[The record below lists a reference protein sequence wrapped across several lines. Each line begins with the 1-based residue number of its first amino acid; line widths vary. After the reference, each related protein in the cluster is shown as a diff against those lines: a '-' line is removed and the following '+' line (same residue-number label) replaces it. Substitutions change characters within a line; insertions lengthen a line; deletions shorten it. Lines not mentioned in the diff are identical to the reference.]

1 MAYETT
7 WLGLNSRMA
16 GWLNEEE
23 AAVNS
28 GILDVAV
35 TLGSKFLAEV
45 CGVLVLDVF
54 HNWVPASEQLAR
66 SS

>member
-1 MAYETT
+1 
-7 WLGLNSRMA
+7 MA

-54 HNWVPASEQLAR
+54 HNWVPAREQLAR
-66 SS
+66 S